1 MKQFDYLG
9 EAYPITGDESQFEKN
24 INFKKMTKQGA
35 SLGSMLSS
43 LELRGYFESISAGI
57 SVKDGQPFPMLTYSF
72 MDYFESHDFS
82 DYHLIEFGSGNST
95 LYFESRVK
103 SLTTFET
110 NFEWYS
116 KIKDSLT
123 KTTYI
128 HVDSTKLLNGE
139 FNLDLDDTDYNIVI
153 IDTACNRYKLT
164 NHVLNKGK
172 PAFIVLDNSDWYRN
186 TAELIFSFNYFEIP
200 FWGYKNTEHWESC
213 TSLFIRLD
221 NTIIPKLNNY
231 NPPPLSRKHTQEP
244 WDNPESKL

>member
-1 MKQFDYLG
+1 MKQVNYLG
-9 EAYPITGDESQFEKN
+9 EAYAITGDDSQFEKN

-43 LELRGYFESISAGI
+43 LELRGYFESISADI

-95 LYFESRVK
+95 LYFENRVK

-110 NFEWYS
+110 DFQWYS
-116 KIKDSLT
+116 KMKDSLT
-123 KTTYI
+123 KTKYI
-128 HVDSTKLLNGE
+128 HADSTKLINGE
-139 FNLDLDDTDYNIVI
+139 FDLDLNNQNTFVI
-153 IDTACNRYKLT
+153 IDAACNRYKLT
-164 NHVLNKGK
+164 NHVLNKGS
-172 PAFIVLDNSDWYRN
+172 PAFIVLDNSEWYRN
-186 TAELIFSFNYFEIP
+186 TAGLISSFNYFEIP

-213 TSLFIRLD
+213 TSLFIRLE
-221 NTIIPKLNNY
+221 NTVIPKSNNY
-231 NPPPLSRKHTQEP
+231 NPPPLSRKNTQEP